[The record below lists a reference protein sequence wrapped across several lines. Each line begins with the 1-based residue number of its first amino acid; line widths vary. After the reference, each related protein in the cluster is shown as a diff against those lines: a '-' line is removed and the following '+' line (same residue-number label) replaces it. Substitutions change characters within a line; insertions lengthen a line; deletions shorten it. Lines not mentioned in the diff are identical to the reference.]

1 MTDAGSDSAAYAGR
15 AGRTDERASD
25 FLIRRYDVEGW
36 SEGDQA
42 ELDNWLE
49 ESLAN
54 RTAYWRLK
62 ATWKRADRLDALR
75 PMSPPIPTP
84 TTRQFP
90 KPGLKLAAAITLLA
104 VVGGAVWFAG
114 QRRPESRTFATAVGE
129 RSNLQL
135 PDGSRVELTTN
146 TTIRVANGAA
156 DRKVWLDKGEAFF
169 QIVHDDHRPFVIH
182 ALDFK
187 VVDLGTEF
195 SVWRDANRIEVMVLK
210 GSVRIDPPANE
221 DRAKAVRLT
230 AGEMAVADNHSISV
244 TRRSGTEMAD
254 ALSWRSG
261 ILVFRGTPLGEVAA
275 QFNRYNSEKIVID
288 DPDIARLTISARLP
302 ATDVGAF
309 ARVAKNFIGLKVE
322 HSGDEIHLSRAGK

>member
-1 MTDAGSDSAAYAGR
+1 MTGPAANPSQSVGR
-15 AGRTDERASD
+15 AGITDERASD
-25 FLIRRYDVEGW
+25 FLIRRYDLEGW
-36 SEGDQA
+36 NEADQA
-42 ELDNWLE
+42 ELDSWLE

-62 ATWKRADRLDALR
+62 AAWTRANRLDALR
-75 PMSPPIPTP
+75 PMGWN
-84 TTRQFP
+84 TTLAARQFP
-90 KPGLKLAAAITLLA
+90 KLGLRLATAAVLVALLGSA
-104 VVGGAVWFAG
+104 IWYTG
-114 QRRPESRTFATAVGE
+114 QQPASRTFATAVGE

-146 TTIRVANGAA
+146 TTVRVSAGAM

-169 QIVHDDHRPFVIH
+169 RVVHNDRRPFVIH

-195 SVWRDANRIEVMVLK
+195 SVRRDANRIEVMVLK
-210 GSVRIDPPANE
+210 GSVRIDPPAGG
-221 DRAKAVRLT
+221 DQYRPVRLI
-230 AGEMAVADNHSISV
+230 AGELAVADNHSISV
-244 TRRSGTEMAD
+244 TRKSGTEMAD

-288 DPDIARLTISARLP
+288 DPDVARLTISARLP
-302 ATDVGAF
+302 ATDIDAF

-322 HSGDEIHLSRAGK
+322 RSSNEVHLARTGK

>member
-1 MTDAGSDSAAYAGR
+1 MDAGSNSAASAGR
-15 AGRTDERASD
+15 ADRTDERASD

-36 SEGDQA
+36 NESDQA
-42 ELDNWLE
+42 ELDSWLE

-62 ATWKRADRLDALR
+62 ATWERADRLDALR
-75 PMSPPIPTP
+75 PMSPPTPTP
-84 TTRQFP
+84 LTRQFP

-104 VVGGAVWFAG
+104 VVGGAMWFTG
-114 QRRPESRTFATAVGE
+114 QQPQSRTFATAVGE

-169 QIVHDDHRPFVIH
+169 QIVHDDRRPFVIH

-195 SVWRDANRIEVMVLK
+195 SVRREADRIQVMVLK
-210 GSVRIDPPANE
+210 GSVQMDPPQSAE
-221 DRAKAVRLT
+221 DRKPVRLS
-230 AGEMAVADNHSISV
+230 AGETAVADNRSISV
-244 TRRSGTEMAD
+244 SRKSESQLAD

-261 ILVFRGTPLGEVAA
+261 ILVFRGATLSEVAA
-275 QFNRYNSEKIVID
+275 EFNRYNAEKIIID
-288 DPDIARLTISARLP
+288 DPDVSRLTVSARLP
-302 ATDVGAF
+302 ATDVDAF
-309 ARVAKNFIGLKVE
+309 ARVARNFIGLNVK
-322 HSGDEIHLSRAGK
+322 HSGDEIHLSRTGN

>member
-1 MTDAGSDSAAYAGR
+1 MTGVESNPKLSTGR
-15 AGRTDERASD
+15 ADRTDERASD
-25 FLIRRYDVEGW
+25 FLIRRFDMDGW
-36 SEGDQA
+36 SEADQT

-49 ESLAN
+49 ESFAN

-75 PMSPPIPTP
+75 PMSPPTA
-84 TTRQFP
+84 TTSTRPFP
-90 KPGLKLAAAITLLA
+90 KPGLKLAAAMMLMA
-104 VVGGAVWFAG
+104 VVGGAVWFAS
-114 QRRPESRTFATAVGE
+114 QQAESRTFATAVGE

-169 QIVHDDHRPFVIH
+169 QIVHDDRRPFVIH

-195 SVWRDANRIEVMVLK
+195 SVRREADRIEVMVLK
-210 GSVRIDPPANE
+210 GSVQIDPPQSAE
-221 DRAKAVRLT
+221 DRRPVRLS
-230 AGEMAVADNHSISV
+230 AGETAVADNRSIAV
-244 TRRSGTEMAD
+244 GRKSGTELAD

-261 ILVFRGTPLGEVAA
+261 ILIFRGAPLSEVAA
-275 QFNRYNSEKIVID
+275 EFNRYNTEKIVID
-288 DPDIARLTISARLP
+288 DPAVSRLTVSARLP
-302 ATDVGAF
+302 ATDVDAF
-309 ARVAKNFIGLKVE
+309 ARVARNFIGLNVK
-322 HSGDEIHLSRAGK
+322 HSGDEIHLSRMQN

>member
-1 MTDAGSDSAAYAGR
+1 MTDTGSNSVPSAGR
-15 AGRTDERASD
+15 ADRTDERASD
-25 FLIRRYDVEGW
+25 FLIRRYDMEGW
-36 SEGDQA
+36 NDADQA
-42 ELDNWLE
+42 ELDSWLE

-75 PMSPPIPTP
+75 PMSPPAAAPAA
-84 TTRQFP
+84 RQFP
-90 KPGLKLAAAITLLA
+90 KPSLKLAAAITLLA
-104 VVGGAVWFAG
+104 IIGGAVWFAG
-114 QRRPESRTFATAVGE
+114 QGPESRTFATAVGE

-169 QIVHDDHRPFVIH
+169 QIVHDDRRPFVIH

-195 SVWRDANRIEVMVLK
+195 SVRREADRIEVMVLK
-210 GSVRIDPPANE
+210 GSVQIDPPQSAEN
-221 DRAKAVRLT
+221 RNPVRLS
-230 AGEMAVADNHSISV
+230 AGETALADNRAISV
-244 TRRSGTEMAD
+244 TRKSGSELAD

-261 ILVFRGTPLGEVAA
+261 ILVFRGAPLSEVAA
-275 QFNRYNSEKIVID
+275 EFNRYNTEKIVID
-288 DPDIARLTISARLP
+288 DPAVSRLTVSARLP
-302 ATDVGAF
+302 ATDVDAF
-309 ARVAKNFIGLKVE
+309 ARVARNFIGLNVKN
-322 HSGDEIHLSRAGK
+322 SGDEIHLSRRQN

>member
-1 MTDAGSDSAAYAGR
+1 MTDAGSNSAAYAGR
-15 AGRTDERASD
+15 ADRTDERASD
-25 FLIRRYDVEGW
+25 LLIRRYDVEGW
-36 SEGDQA
+36 SEADQA
-42 ELDNWLE
+42 ELDDWLE

-54 RTAYWRLK
+54 QTAYWRLK
-62 ATWKRADRLDALR
+62 ATWRRADRLDALR
-75 PMSPPIPTP
+75 PMSPTPTP
-84 TTRQFP
+84 MTRQFP

-104 VVGGAVWFAG
+104 IVGGAIWFTG
-114 QRRPESRTFATAVGE
+114 QQPESRTFATAVGE

-195 SVWRDANRIEVMVLK
+195 SVRREADRIQVMVLK
-210 GSVRIDPPANE
+210 GSVQIDPPQSAQ
-221 DRAKAVRLT
+221 DRKPIRLS
-230 AGEMAVADNHSISV
+230 AGETAVADNRSISIS
-244 TRRSGTEMAD
+244 RKSGSQLAD

-261 ILVFRGTPLGEVAA
+261 ILVFRGAPLSEVAA
-275 QFNRYNSEKIVID
+275 EFNRYNTEKIVID
-288 DPDIARLTISARLP
+288 DPAVSRLTVSARLP
-302 ATDVGAF
+302 ATDVDAF
-309 ARVAKNFIGLKVE
+309 ARVARNFIGLKVE
-322 HSGDEIHLSRAGK
+322 HNGDEIHLSRAGK